1 MLRDFKK
8 PNLNAPRF
16 RKETPTILNRDFYRA
31 FRNAHP
37 ECALTNKEIREI
49 VQVAGDVFQEKVIER
64 RDGVELP
71 EQLGH
76 MFIGSTPQTKN
87 GNINYKKSIE
97 LGKTVRH
104 KNYETD
110 GLTAK
115 IFYTNCASNYRFRFH
130 KLWKFKP
137 VRQFSERVGKTY
149 PERYNKYIR
158 VDNTVKISHL
168 FRA

>member
-1 MLRDFKK
+1 MLHDFKK
-8 PNLNAPRF
+8 PDLSAPRF
-16 RKETPTILNRDFYRA
+16 RKETPTILNREFYST
-31 FRNAHP
+31 FRKAHP
-37 ECALTNKEIREI
+37 EVNLTNKQIREI
-49 VQVAGDVFQEKVIER
+49 ISIAGDLFQEKVIER

-76 MFIGSTPQTKN
+76 IFIGSTAETKS
-87 GNINYKKSIE
+87 GNIDYKRSIE
-97 LGKTVRH
+97 LGKKVRH

-115 IFYTNCASNYRFRFH
+115 IFYTNFGSNYRFRFH

-149 PERYNKYIR
+149 PEKYAKYIR
-158 VDNTVKISHL
+158 VECTMKISHL
-168 FRA
+168 FRS